1 MSSGWAFL
9 DPVRTFWER
18 ARPDI
23 RLLIGVL
30 LVTLIGIAGL
40 TPTYFGMTLSWPFA
54 AFIAAIGWGSG
65 GIAMRPMLSLILF
78 GFAQDVSMIF
88 APLGVF
94 ALLNILVFG
103 LSAGLHQA
111 FDTDRSGGVAVLIP
125 VVCLIGG
132 FSMLWIIA
140 SLTNGAA
147 IRVMPVLLSLF
158 STLTLYILIAPVFD
172 LGRRPDERGV
182 LS

>member
-1 MSSGWAFL
+1 MTSILAFF
-9 DPVRTFWER
+9 DPVKTFWEN

-23 RLLIGVL
+23 RLLIGAL
-30 LVTLIGIAGL
+30 LVTLIGVAGL

-54 AFIAAIGWGSG
+54 AFVAATAWGSG
-65 GIAMRPMLSLILF
+65 GIAMRPMVLLILF
-78 GFAQDVSMIF
+78 GFAQDVSMVF

-94 ALLNILVFG
+94 ALLNIIVFG

-111 FDTDRSGGVAVLIP
+111 FDTDRSGGVVVSIP
-125 VVCLIGG
+125 VACLLAG

-140 SLTNGAA
+140 SLTNGSAV
-147 IRVMPVLLSLF
+147 RVLPILLSLF
-158 STLTLYILIAPVFD
+158 STLALYVLISSMFD